1 MTSDPEELFPP
12 VRGGMVDT
20 ARQQAMAEHQ
30 QAERAIPLTR
40 EDPGEYA
47 AIRVRDDAPDLG
59 VARTYVLSSTQ
70 PFAQILPRD
79 DTRRSAII
87 VAVDNAVW
95 WGFTEGPVQ
104 DLSDVSSGGGNAFYL
119 PAGTCIPI
127 LSKAPVWV
135 SPTTT
140 GSVSR
145 VSVAIFRDSS

>member
-1 MTSDPEELFPP
+1 VSDPEELFPP

-59 VARTYVLSSTQ
+59 TARTIVLSSANPSQ
-70 PFAQILPRD
+70 QLLPRD
-79 DTRRSAII
+79 DQRRSAII

-95 WGFTEGPVQ
+95 WGFNEGPVQ
-104 DLSDVSSGGGNAFYL
+104 DLTGVSSGGGNGFYL
-119 PAGTCIPI
+119 PSGTCIPI
-127 LSKAPVWV
+127 LSTAPVWV
-135 SPTTT
+135 AATTT
-140 GSVSR
+140 GSTSR
-145 VSVAIFRDSS
+145 VSFAIFRDSS

>member
-1 MTSDPEELFPP
+1 MSDPEEFFPP
-12 VRGGMVDT
+12 KSGGMVDT
-20 ARQQAMAEHQ
+20 VRQQAMAEHQ
-30 QAERAIPLTR
+30 QAERAIPFTH

-47 AIRVRDDAPDLG
+47 AVRVRDDAPDLG
-59 VARTYVLSSTQ
+59 TTRTIVLSSTNPSQ
-70 PFAQILPRD
+70 QLLPRD
-79 DTRRSAII
+79 DQRRSAII

-127 LSKAPVWV
+127 LSKAPAWV